1 MAVFPAMPHG
11 RAGIRFA
18 ITLHQ
23 QLEQIELMIE
33 TLAVA
38 YRSVFDEELVIEL
51 TEPIVE
57 VDLAEPAIGA

>member
-1 MAVFPAMPHG
+1 
-11 RAGIRFA
+11 
-18 ITLHQ
+18 
-23 QLEQIELMIE
+23 MIE